1 MASEDERRER
11 AMGRIKAKRDVTRVA
26 ITFALVG
33 LVLVMIW
40 FFTTRDSEDAF
51 FWPIFPILGMGLAL
65 AAQREMP
72 STGSRSRMTRLAGR
86 WTTTGSGV
94 ER

>member
-1 MASEDERRER
+1 MAFEDERRER
-11 AMGRIKAKRDVTRVA
+11 AVARVKAKRDFTRVA

-51 FWPIFPILGMGLAL
+51 FWPILPILVMGLAL
-65 AAQREMP
+65 AAQWRNAFHRRPITEDEVRREIDDD
-72 STGSRSRMTRLAGR
+72 G
-86 WTTTGSGV
+86 
-94 ER
+94 

>member
-11 AMGRIKAKRDVTRVA
+11 AIGRIKAKRNFTRVA

-40 FFTTRDSEDAF
+40 FFTTRDSVDAF

-65 AAQREMP
+65 AAQWRNAFHEKPVADDEVRRGMDDD
-72 STGSRSRMTRLAGR
+72 G
-86 WTTTGSGV
+86 
-94 ER
+94 

>member
-11 AMGRIKAKRDVTRVA
+11 AIARLKAKRDFTWVA

-40 FFTTRDSEDAF
+40 FFTTRDSENAF
-51 FWPIFPILGMGLAL
+51 FWPILPILGMGIAL
-65 AAQREMP
+65 AAQWRYAFHGKPVTDDEVRREMDDD
-72 STGSRSRMTRLAGR
+72 G
-86 WTTTGSGV
+86 
-94 ER
+94 

>member
-65 AAQREMP
+65 AAQRRNAFHRKPVTDDAPRREMDDD
-72 STGSRSRMTRLAGR
+72 G
-86 WTTTGSGV
+86 
-94 ER
+94 

>member
-11 AMGRIKAKRDVTRVA
+11 AIARIKARRDFTWLA
-26 ITFALVG
+26 IRFALAG

-51 FWPIFPILGMGLAL
+51 FWPIVPILGMGIAL
-65 AAQREMP
+65 VARWRDAFHRKPVTHDEV
-72 STGSRSRMTRLAGR
+72 RRRMDAEG
-86 WTTTGSGV
+86 
-94 ER
+94 

>member
-11 AMGRIKAKRDVTRVA
+11 AIARIKAKRDFTWVV

-33 LVLVMIW
+33 LVLVIIW

-51 FWPIFPILGMGLAL
+51 FWPILPILGMGIAL
-65 AAQREMP
+65 AAQWRYAFHRKPVTDDEVPGEMDDN
-72 STGSRSRMTRLAGR
+72 G
-86 WTTTGSGV
+86 
-94 ER
+94 